1 MPVCQ
6 FKKCLMNIFKKHN
19 IVALN
24 HYIYFPIKAIVII
37 IFNVLFCIQVQF
49 LKLNTFHKNQKYHM
63 LETAKDILEIN

>member
-6 FKKCLMNIFKKHN
+6 FKKGLMNTLKIYN
-19 IVALN
+19 TVVLN
-24 HYIYFPIKAIVII
+24 HYIYFPIKAIVIF

-49 LKLNTFHKNQKYHM
+49 LKLSTFQKNKKYLM